1 VAVASEKHTLKGEH
15 ERTKRQLA
23 VKDAEIERLHQD
35 LLNEQ
40 QMVTKLSDRVTKL
53 QDLLRERQTPEVDN
67 DHELFVSQL
76 KVCS

>member
-1 VAVASEKHTLKGEH
+1 VAVASEKHTLEGEH

>member
-1 VAVASEKHTLKGEH
+1 VAVANEKDTLEGEH